1 MSETLSQLTTQVNL
15 LYSSCNSISQ
25 SVQQLLESQVTY
37 NGQVTELFSE
47 VQSLS
52 AQQTTN
58 LGNINLLN
66 SEVAQLIYYQNLS
79 ILSQNNTTFKAA
91 TLSNS
96 NNIVT
101 SPISLN
107 GSISGNISYIIIGNN
122 NYNKIIYYLND
133 YESNSQTFQFPSSLE
148 NPIVSSNLTSSEYTV
163 STNGV
168 TFNATSS
175 PINGYLVIEGLI
187 SGNTLTPIQN
197 APTSGSYQ
205 LLLINEGQYKKY
217 LILFNNYLNDSGNT
231 STISFELPYSN
242 LPFSQN
248 FTNGNPVVA
257 LDGISIPS
265 STNLLNGYFLLEG
278 W

>member
-25 SVQQLLESQVTY
+25 SVQQLLESQITY

-58 LGNINLLN
+58 LGNIDLLN

-148 NPIVSSNLTSSEYTV
+148 NPIVSSNLTSSDYTV
-163 STNGV
+163 STDGV
-168 TFNATSS
+168 TFNNTSS
-175 PINGYLVIEGLI
+175 PTNGYLVVEGLV
-187 SGNTLTPIQN
+187 SGNTLTPINN

-205 LLLINEGQYKKY
+205 SLLINEGQYKKY

-257 LDGISIPS
+257 LDGVSIPS